1 MIRLF
6 RQDGLEIMLNADMIR
21 EIRPGPPT
29 VLLLPGGEEMQVKNT
44 PRDIMIKVRAERK
57 GREDEEREIA
67 PLPPPRKAPP
77 PQEPGTPAP

>member
-6 RQDGLEIMLNADMIR
+6 RHDGLEVMLNPDMIR

-29 VLLLPGGEEMQVKNT
+29 VLLLAGGEEMQVKNT
-44 PRDIMIKVRAERK
+44 PRDIMIKVRAERM

-67 PLPPPRKAPP
+67 PAPAPKPPP

>member
-6 RQDGLEIMLNADMIR
+6 RHDGLEIMLNAGMIR

-29 VLLLPGGEEMQVKNT
+29 VLLLAGGEEMQVKNT

-57 GREDEEREIA
+57 GREDEEREFA
-67 PLPPPRKAPP
+67 PAPARTEPP

>member
-6 RQDGLEIMLNADMIR
+6 RHDGLEIMLNAEMIR

-29 VLLLPGGEEMQVKNT
+29 VLLLAGGEEMQVKNT

-67 PLPPPRKAPP
+67 PPPAPKTPP
-77 PQEPGTPAP
+77 PQEPGPPAP